1 MRFAITVFHL
11 NISSRIFEKVTGK
24 WTFSSNSFFCRQIS
38 KVATKTK
45 SATIGVFL
53 FSSFLPHLSLFLLSF
68 SFVSVILGLIA
79 PRKLGSI
86 SAVSRVR
93 SFGGWV
99 RAHFPEQ
106 RLVIEPTTKHVFWR
120 LFWHLFTQITA
131 NFVRLV
137 FKKSARCI
145 TRSVII
151 NMMQRREKP

>member
-1 MRFAITVFHL
+1 MRFAITIFHL
-11 NISSRIFEKVTGK
+11 NISSRIFENATGK
-24 WTFSSNSFFCRQIS
+24 WSFSSNTFIFS
-38 KVATKTK
+38 AK
-45 SATIGVFL
+45 SLKYPLQKPRVQQLLF
-53 FSSFLPHLSLFLLSF
+53 FSSPPFFLLAFFFLLSF

-99 RAHFPEQ
+99 RAHFPQQ
-106 RLVIEPTTKHVFWR
+106 RLVIEPTTKQVFWR
-120 LFWHLFTQITA
+120 LFTQITA
-131 NFVRLV
+131 NFVWLV

-145 TRSVII
+145 TRSVMI